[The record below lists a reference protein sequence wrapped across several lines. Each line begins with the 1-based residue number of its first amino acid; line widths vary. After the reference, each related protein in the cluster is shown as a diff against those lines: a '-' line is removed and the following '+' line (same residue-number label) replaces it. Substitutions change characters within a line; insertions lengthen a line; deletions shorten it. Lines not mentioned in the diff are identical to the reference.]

1 MIKYKRISLKLSG
14 EALGGA
20 EVIDFEA
27 ARRGAKEIKALR
39 EAGVEVGVT
48 LGGGNIWRGRSS
60 GTMDRNRADQMGM
73 LATVINSL
81 AMEAVL
87 VEEGV
92 PCKVLS
98 ALPMERVCDTF
109 TCRRA
114 EAAFAAGQVVLFAG
128 GTGHPFFSTD
138 TGAALK
144 AAEIGADA
152 LLLAK
157 NVDGVYSDDPRRNG
171 HAVRFTHL
179 SYDEVIARDLK
190 ATDITAVTLCRE
202 RDIPIVVFA
211 IREAG
216 SILRAASGEDVGT
229 LIDGA
234 AAIG

>member
-27 ARRGAKEIKALR
+27 ARKIAAEIKTLH
-39 EAGVEVGVT
+39 EAGVEIGVT

-60 GTMDRNRADQMGM
+60 GSMDRNRADQMGM

-87 VEEGV
+87 AEIGV

-98 ALPMERVCDTF
+98 ETPMERVCDVF
-109 TCRRA
+109 TAQRA
-114 EAAFAAGQVVLFAG
+114 MRELAAGFVVLFAA

-138 TGAALK
+138 TAAALK

-157 NVDGVYSDDPRRNG
+157 NVDGVYSDDPKRNG
-171 HAVRFTHL
+171 SAARFSHL
-179 SYDEVIARDLK
+179 TYDEVISRDLK
-190 ATDITAVTLCRE
+190 ATDITAITLCRE
-202 RDIPIVVFA
+202 RRIPILVFA
-211 IREAG
+211 IREEG
-216 SILRAASGEDVGT
+216 SILRAASGGEVGT
-229 LIDGA
+229 LID
-234 AAIG
+234 

>member
-27 ARRGAKEIKALR
+27 ARRVAKEIKALR

>member
-20 EVIDFEA
+20 EVVDFEA
-27 ARRGAKEIKALR
+27 ARSVAREIKALR
-39 EAGVEVGVT
+39 EAGVELGVT

-60 GTMDRNRADQMGM
+60 GNMDRNRADQMGM
-73 LATVINSL
+73 LATIVNSL

-87 VEEGV
+87 LEEGV

-98 ALPMERVCDTF
+98 ATPMERVCDTF
-109 TCRRA
+109 TSQRA
-114 EAAFAAGQVVLFAG
+114 EAAFAAGQVVLFAA
-128 GTGHPFFSTD
+128 GTGLPFFSTD
-138 TGAALK
+138 TAAALK

-157 NVDGVYSDDPRRNG
+157 CVDGVYSDDPKRNG
-171 HAVRFTHL
+171 HASRFSRL
-179 SYDEVIARDLK
+179 SYDEVIARDLR
-190 ATDITAVTLCRE
+190 ATDITAITLCRE
-202 RDIPIVVFA
+202 RNIPIVVFA
-211 IREAG
+211 MREAG